1 MFQFNFS
8 KVIRDFSHENN
19 CKTDLKFCA
28 PWLAVEENF
37 EKHEIVLNNKQ
48 LCKKSSERKLCGISH
63 RHGKG
68 PSLLL

>member
-1 MFQFNFS
+1 MFRFNFS

-48 LCKKSSERKLCGISH
+48 L
-63 RHGKG
+63 
-68 PSLLL
+68 